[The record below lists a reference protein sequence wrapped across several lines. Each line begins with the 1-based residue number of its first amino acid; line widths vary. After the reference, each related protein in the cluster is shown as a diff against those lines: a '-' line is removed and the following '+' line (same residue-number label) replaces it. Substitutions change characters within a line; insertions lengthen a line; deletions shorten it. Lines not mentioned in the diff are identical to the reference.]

1 MAKQIVILHGWNS
14 QISRWRSL
22 NNELEKAGFRV
33 ELPIL
38 PGFPGGI
45 KLPKPWELKDYAIWV
60 ENYIKKNKLEKPVL
74 LGHSFGGQLACLVAL
89 RHKTHLSGLI
99 LASAAAIRREKS
111 FKLKCLSASAKLVK
125 TCFWLPPFCFLY
137 KPGRWFIYKLMRT
150 GDYYQASGHLRQ
162 TMATIIR
169 QDLSDRLANI
179 KLPTLILWGRDDQA
193 TPLKEGKSIHKLIK
207 NSTLKIFPGRH
218 GFLFDQPKKIVKTIK
233 GWL

>member
-14 QISRWRSL
+14 QISRWNQLKS
-22 NNELEKAGFRV
+22 ELERSGFQV
-33 ELPIL
+33 SLPVL
-38 PGFPGGI
+38 PGFSGGQ
-45 KLPKPWELKDYAIWV
+45 KLSKPWSLEDYTRWV
-60 ENYIKKNKLEKPVL
+60 EAYINKNKLEKPFL
-74 LGHSFGGQLACLVAL
+74 LGHSFGGQLACLVVL
-89 RHKTHLSGLI
+89 RDKTRLSGLI
-99 LASAAAIRREKS
+99 LASAAAIRTKKTA
-111 FKLKCLSASAKLVK
+111 KLIYLSALVK
-125 TCFWLPPFCFLY
+125 IVRKCFCLPPFCFLY
-137 KPGRWFIYKLMRT
+137 KPARFLVYKLLGAR
-150 GDYYQASGHLRQ
+150 DYYQASGLLKQ

-193 TPLKEGKSIHKLIK
+193 TPLKEGKSIHKLVK